1 MVEPADRPDARRVA
15 LVTGGARGIGLG
27 ISAALARE
35 GYDLALCGTR
45 PASDL
50 GDTLKELAAGGQSV
64 RYYQADISSGTDRAR
79 LMEALEAD
87 FRQLHVLI
95 NNAGVAPQVRADI
108 LDATEESFDR
118 LVGINLKGPYF
129 LTQLAAR
136 WLIDQKQSDA
146 SFQGCIINVS
156 SVSATVASPN
166 RGDYCITK
174 AGISMATKLWAA
186 RLGEF
191 GLPVYEIQPGIIRT
205 DMTAGVTDKYDKLIE
220 DGLLV
225 EPRWGTPEDV
235 GRAAAALVR
244 GDLPYATGQTLVLDG
259 GLTLQR
265 L

>member
-1 MVEPADRPDARRVA
+1 MADTAQGATRPPVA
-15 LVTGGARGIGLG
+15 LVTGGARGIGQG
-27 ISAALARE
+27 ISTALARE
-35 GYDLALCGTR
+35 GYDLAVCGTR
-45 PASDL
+45 PV
-50 GDTLKELAAGGQSV
+50 GDVQPALDEIAAIGRKV
-64 RYYQADISSGTDRAR
+64 KYYQADISSGTDRAR
-79 LMEALEAD
+79 LMESIEAD
-87 FRQLHVLI
+87 FQRLHVLI

-118 LVGINLKGPYF
+118 LVAINLKGPYF

-146 SFQGCIINVS
+146 HFRGCIINVS
-156 SVSATVASPN
+156 SISATVASPT

-174 AGISMATKLWAA
+174 AGISMATKLWAV
-186 RLGEF
+186 RLAEF

-205 DMTAGVTDKYDKLIE
+205 DMTSAVTEKYDALIA
-220 DGLLV
+220 DGLLL
-225 EPRWGTPEDV
+225 EPRWGTPDDV

-259 GLTLQR
+259 GLTLLR